1 MLLVLMFFV
10 NRPLPAW
17 LMQDSPI
24 PTPCVCVFFRWYSR
38 WSDLYVSMCS
48 SVSMLYVALF
58 SVYVLVGLGSSASVA
73 LLVLHSWLF
82 LFVYVSVC
90 VRRWFLA
97 VWMSCSVIMEGSLSM
112 HCDVSIDPTQSC
124 LLSS

>member
-1 MLLVLMFFV
+1 MYSPIRWSVDVRVDMLPRYGQMNSLSRRSLLV
-10 NRPLPAW
+10 NRPLCAW

-48 SVSMLYVALF
+48 SVSMLYVGLF
-58 SVYVLVGLGSSASVA
+58 SVHVLVSLGLSASVA

-82 LFVYVSVC
+82 
-90 VRRWFLA
+90 
-97 VWMSCSVIMEGSLSM
+97 
-112 HCDVSIDPTQSC
+112 
-124 LLSS
+124 